1 MSDVVSF
8 AEIDG
13 QQVELLPARTLLQT
27 GGGSDPAAGGDLL
40 GGLTSAAGGDLLGG
54 LTGGDLLGGLT
65 GGLGG

>member
-13 QQVELLPARTLLQT
+13 QQVELLPARTLQT
-27 GGGSDPAAGGDLL
+27 GGSDPAAGGDLL
-40 GGLTSAAGGDLLGG
+40 GALTSGGGGDLFGG
-54 LTGGDLLGGLT
+54 LTGGGDLLGGLT